1 MIQVHQVEIDI
12 DIWHIML
19 IQVHAL
25 EIDNDMWYTIQWFT
39 TNGRNTTRTRGQDG
53 FGHTAISHDQ
63 LEVPS
68 FKLFTPLGQ
77 LTVSHRD
84 T

>member
-1 MIQVHQVEIDI
+1 MIHYEWQEYNKNKRPRWI
-12 DIWHIML
+12 
-19 IQVHAL
+19 
-25 EIDNDMWYTIQWFT
+25 
-39 TNGRNTTRTRGQDG
+39 R
-53 FGHTAISHDQ
+53 HTAMSHDQ